1 MTTTPGFRSAADAAA
16 ALDDAHQQI
25 VAGEIRIGLAVAA
38 LCDLHQVDDQA
49 WFEGMERWVD
59 GGADGTPRI
68 GEFVAG
74 EIAGL
79 LGCSVGS
86 ALARIRTVMNLRHR
100 HPTLWAGFL
109 AGRMRYWE
117 VERVSD
123 QAVAAELDAAGCAR
137 LDRMCAVALRMQP
150 WGRVWP
156 KIPKWIIK
164 ADPQKARERAAAAAR
179 ERYVQVSGIDD
190 GQAWVRGQVDAAD
203 GIAFDQ
209 ALDLLADLVE
219 GETKNHRR
227 AAAVGVL
234 ARMVFGQD
242 ALPVDTDGD
251 GETGLVL
258 SGTEEPAG
266 PDLGKTPTSGATGPG
281 DAEEEG
287 FASDPDQVLPADS
300 LPGAGVGAAAFIT
313 PITRTAEVV
322 VRIDA
327 ADLIDPT
334 TGVASID
341 RWGHTLLP
349 HLQDVLAGCRVTV
362 RPVVAG
368 ADLSP
373 VDGYRVPAGMRLAVQ
388 ARNPVDVFP
397 YGTRP
402 SASCEIDHTNAFDH
416 VNKQGRGQTRPDNL
430 GPLSKYTHRLK
441 THGGWHLTQPAPG
454 VFDWV
459 SPLGYQYRVTPDGTV
474 KTGKPPRRTGVRPT
488 RLPARTP
495 AGTGSTGDEGE

>member
-1 MTTTPGFRSAADAAA
+1 MTITPGYATAADAAA
-16 ALDDAHQQI
+16 ALDDAHQQV
-25 VAGEIRIGLAVAA
+25 VAGEIRVGLAIAA
-38 LCDLHQVDDQA
+38 LCDLHQIDDQA

-59 GGADGTPRI
+59 GGADGTPKV

-86 ALARIRTVMNLRHR
+86 ALGRIRTVMNLRHR
-100 HPTLWAGFL
+100 HPTLWAGFV

-123 QAVAAELDAAGCAR
+123 QAVAADLDAAGCAR

-164 ADPQKARERAAAAAR
+164 ADPAKARERAEAAAAQR
-179 ERYVQVSGIDD
+179 FIQVGGVED
-190 GQAWVRGQVDAAD
+190 GQSWLRGQVDAAD

-209 ALDLLADLVE
+209 ALDQLADLVD
-219 GETKNHRR
+219 GENQNHRR
-227 AAAVGVL
+227 AAALGIL

-242 ALPVDTDGD
+242 ALPTDDAEASGDVEASPVLPELAGTNSTDT
-251 GETGLVL
+251 
-258 SGTEEPAG
+258 
-266 PDLGKTPTSGATGPG
+266 PG
-281 DAEEEG
+281 DVEQEDT
-287 FASDPDQVLPADS
+287 ASDPDEVLPADS
-300 LPGAGVGAAAFIT
+300 LPEVGAAAFIT
-313 PITRTAEVV
+313 PVTRTAEIV

-327 ADLIDPT
+327 EDLIDPT

-349 HLQDVLAGCRVTV
+349 QLQDVLAGCRVTV

-368 ADLSP
+368 ADLAP
-373 VDGYRVPAGMRLAVQ
+373 VDEYRVPTAMRLAVQ

-402 SASCEIDHTNAFDH
+402 SASCEVDHTNAFDH
-416 VNKQGRGQTRPDNL
+416 VNKHGRGQTRPGNL

-454 VFDWV
+454 IFDWT
-459 SPLGYQYRVTPDGTV
+459 SPLGYQYRVTSDGTT
-474 KTGKPPRRTGVRPT
+474 KTGKPPGRTGVRP
-488 RLPARTP
+488 RRPPARTP
-495 AGTGSTGDEGE
+495 AGNREAAGDESE